1 MHYCYT
7 LGYLIFTIKYQK
19 IAKKKF
25 LMILKYAKEQQKSK
39 KFHYKKSTV
48 AWFFVKISC
57 IKVLALSGKKSR
69 SNS

>member
-1 MHYCYT
+1 
-7 LGYLIFTIKYQK
+7 
-19 IAKKKF
+19 
-25 LMILKYAKEQQKSK
+25 MILKYAKEQQKSK